1 MIRNLYGLVRI
12 LRDCSLI
19 PHSCVCLAKVWRDEF
34 QMLESFEVT
43 MTELFFC
50 QKEDYALPQML
61 IDTDGLKAKFLP
73 VSAASNWIADE
84 NAGLAAWM
92 ESLEAEAQWLAGCV
106 FVQGINAL
114 SGCEQLIT
122 VSAETQDGVLTR
134 SHHTGISLCQWE
146 ASHCSFSFLTFEFVY
161 RVLLK
166 GGVVRGKMF
175 SVGRWHESLTDVTF
189 VSV

>member
-1 MIRNLYGLVRI
+1 MRI
-12 LRDCSLI
+12 LRDWSLI
-19 PHSCVCLAKVWRDEF
+19 SRSCVCLTKVWRDEF
-34 QMLESFEVT
+34 QILESFEVT

-92 ESLEAEAQWLAGCV
+92 KSLEAEAQWLAGCA

-122 VSAETQDGVLTR
+122 VSTETQDGVLTS
-134 SHHTGISLCQWE
+134 SHHTGISLCVSE
-146 ASHCSFSFLTFEFVY
+146 KLHTAVS
-161 RVLLK
+161 LLI
-166 GGVVRGKMF
+166 
-175 SVGRWHESLTDVTF
+175 SLLNLFIDF
-189 VSV
+189 Y